1 MNFFYSFDWNL
12 LIVSPH
18 VSHLKLPELNC
29 QMDFCTREWD
39 FRRAL
44 LVAKQAHYIKLE
56 HRQMLLD
63 AKYGHR
69 NIRFE
74 SFLFTY
80 AITAYH
86 IHYLASFCLFSST
99 FSTCDNDIVKLSF
112 WNSCG
117 CFRQKN
123 KNEGV
128 GIQSL

>member
-1 MNFFYSFDWNL
+1 MFLTSSFPNL
-12 LIVSPH
+12 IAKWIFAHESGI
-18 VSHLKLPELNC
+18 
-29 QMDFCTREWD
+29 

-56 HRQMLLD
+56 RRLMLLN

-112 WNSCG
+112 
-117 CFRQKN
+117 
-123 KNEGV
+123 
-128 GIQSL
+128 